1 MDMLELVVLYALR
14 LKANGHIEALDRYS
28 QGNFWKWVEMF
39 NEYPEDRRIYQ
50 LVRFL
55 GE

>member
-1 MDMLELVVLYALR
+1 MLELVVLYALR
-14 LKANGHIEALDRYS
+14 LKAKGHIEALDKYS
-28 QGNFWKWVEMF
+28 QGSFSKWIEMF

-55 GE
+55 SD